1 MNTQKSPA
9 EIINLDYNSP
19 VYTLGVA
26 AQLSETP
33 AHSIRQYIDMGML
46 IPYKLESKRH
56 LFSRNDIDR
65 LKLIKTLIRDKG
77 LNFSGVR
84 ALMGMIPCW
93 AIRECSEEDRSTCGA
108 YKDNFQPCWEAS
120 EKGRLCKNEN
130 CRDCGVYHSLDVDSG
145 IKSTLKTL
153 L

>member
-1 MNTQKSPA
+1 
-9 EIINLDYNSP
+9 
-19 VYTLGVA
+19 
-26 AQLSETP
+26 
-33 AHSIRQYIDMGML
+33 MGML

-93 AIRECSEEDRSTCGA
+93 AIRECSEEDRSTA
-108 YKDNFQPCWEAS
+108 EHIQITS
-120 EKGRLCKNEN
+120 
-130 CRDCGVYHSLDVDSG
+130 SLAGKPLKKEGYVKMRIAG
-145 IKSTLKTL
+145 IAGCTIPWMLIPEL
-153 L
+153 NQL

>member
-1 MNTQKSPA
+1 MNTRKPTVEA
-9 EIINLDYNSP
+9 INIDNNKP

-33 AHSIRQYIDMGML
+33 AHSIRQYIDMGLL

-56 LFSRNDIDR
+56 LFSLNDIDR
-65 LKLIKTLIRDKG
+65 LKQIRSLIRDKG

-84 ALMGMIPCW
+84 ALMAMIPCW
-93 AIRECSEEDRSTCGA
+93 AIRECSEEDRSSCGA
-108 YKDNFQPCWEAS
+108 YRDNFQPCWEAS
-120 EKGRLCKNEN
+120 EKGRLCKNAN
-130 CRDCGVYHSLDVDSG
+130 CRECEVYHSLDLDSG
-145 IKSTLKTL
+145 IKSTLKKL